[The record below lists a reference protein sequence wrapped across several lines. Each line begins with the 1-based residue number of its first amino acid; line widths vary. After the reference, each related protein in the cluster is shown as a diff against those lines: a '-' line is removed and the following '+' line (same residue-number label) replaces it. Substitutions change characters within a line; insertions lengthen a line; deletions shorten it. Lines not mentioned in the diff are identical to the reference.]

1 VQTVPSTRTVDSY
14 YIDLE
19 WKKGVEASIM
29 SLRDGQDNT
38 LKVLREL
45 LSKLDSS
52 KPGKASN
59 IEVI

>member
-1 VQTVPSTRTVDSY
+1 VDSY